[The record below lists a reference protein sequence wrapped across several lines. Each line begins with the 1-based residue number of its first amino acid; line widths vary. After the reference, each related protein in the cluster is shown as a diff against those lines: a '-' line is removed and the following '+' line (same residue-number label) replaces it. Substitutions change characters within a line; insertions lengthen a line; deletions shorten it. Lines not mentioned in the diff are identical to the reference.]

1 MVDGTSNCQH
11 RFESRRGK
19 CRDGAA
25 QGNGDRLALHL
36 RELPSRVALA
46 TLTGADS
53 LRDEILLCPPQ
64 HIAPSIAE
72 ALPDFVMRR
81 SGTLP
86 VPAIDRA
93 DRNLE
98 QRCKIRDRQ
107 RAFRHTTRYFARF
120 LHFSWS
126 VLSRRA
132 GRVGARPE
140 RCHAAT
146 VRMSAR
152 PVCRSDKQR
161 QMNRGPCDHHALLI
175 RSPVMLST
183 WRSSS

>member
-36 RELPSRVALA
+36 GELPSRVALA

-72 ALPDFVMRR
+72 ALPDFVIRR
-81 SGTLP
+81 SRTLP

-107 RAFRHTTRYFARF
+107 RAFRHTTRYFAKF

-126 VLSRRA
+126 VLSGRA

-146 VRMSAR
+146 VWNASC
-152 PVCRSDKQR
+152 PVCQY
-161 QMNRGPCDHHALLI
+161 
-175 RSPVMLST
+175 
-183 WRSSS
+183 